1 VLRDTMPFAV
11 ISAAVMILTGLLT
24 ASVTNVYMLFVLRVI
39 MAACLYVATMKLL
52 RVRIMDECLNFI
64 GKKLRR

>member
-1 VLRDTMPFAV
+1 
-11 ISAAVMILTGLLT
+11 MILTGLLT